1 MTKDGWQD
9 PEEKQWNPKDLKQIW
24 GQWFDFSGEI
34 FKEILIIVFLSAHT
48 GKSVECVFH
57 CLSGKGKVPFKFS
70 LKITVVFN
78 I

>member
-1 MTKDGWQD
+1 M
-9 PEEKQWNPKDLKQIW
+9 
-24 GQWFDFSGEI
+24 
-34 FKEILIIVFLSAHT
+34 EILIIVFLSAHT